1 MYCCG
6 PSDAKVGEVKDTREV
21 DVMDAAP
28 IIRATPVLEQPKKT
42 ETPMVA
48 ESEFLVKIL
57 NKSKDAESGGI
68 GLDDMD
74 GVYAHICKVKPG
86 SLVDDWNAK
95 VSSDKQVKVGDY
107 ITRVNG
113 KDAAKTDL
121 IQSGFASGEVELTI
135 VRPAQFEATIVKQ
148 ANVSNSLGIE
158 VACSI
163 DTISLLIK
171 DIDTNGAFAE
181 WNKAHPDR
189 RIQVD
194 DRILSANGQKGEP
207 NALEI
212 GKVISGA
219 KAGEPIHVVI
229 ARRPGPK

>member
-113 KDAAKTDL
+113 KDTAL
-121 IQSGFASGEVELTI
+121 IDSVEQALTEEGELALTI
-135 VRPAQFEATIVKQ
+135 VRPVVFDAIVTKKEGD
-148 ANVSNSLGIE
+148 SLGIE
-158 VACSI
+158 VACTV
-163 DTISLLIK
+163 DTISLLLK
-171 DIDTNGAFAE
+171 DVGHNGQFAV
-181 WNKAHPDR
+181 WNRENPDMLIR
-189 RIQVD
+189 SN
-194 DRILSANGQKGEP
+194 DRIMAVNGQGGDPSAVEISKAIQ
-207 NALEI
+207 NAAL
-212 GKVISGA
+212 GA
-219 KAGEPIHVVI
+219 AMLVTVSQ
-229 ARRPGPK
+229 RPTLN